1 MASDWIKMRP
11 ELLREP
17 EVIGIARRLSVS
29 REHVVGCLLS
39 VWGVADAHA
48 VSRPCPDDNGTT
60 EGHLSRY
67 CPADIDREAGLA
79 GFATA
84 MIDVGWLVEHEDGVS
99 FPEWDVHNSRSAKTR
114 ACEQK
119 KKARQ
124 RGNVPVA
131 SRSCPDDTGTK
142 PGTREEKRREEVL
155 EEKEADAEPS
165 QTHAPKTD
173 EEILAQAVKLV
184 ADWKFPTGCEA
195 PRFRGA
201 LSRWVA
207 ARYRQHG
214 WFSEI
219 NWDNARLKYF
229 HWTPDQWFEAI
240 TSAAVGGNKWLA
252 EYAAQDAGKK
262 SAAPPKSK
270 TKELTAP

>member
-29 REHVVGCLLS
+29 REHVVGCLLC

-79 GFATA
+79 GFAVA

-155 EEKEADAEPS
+155 EEKEADAEP
-165 QTHAPKTD
+165 PKKD
-173 EEILAQAVKLV
+173 QNKAKARELARS
-184 ADWKFPTGCEA
+184 FNMPPGCDTPEH
-195 PRFRGA
+195 RGA
-201 LSRWVA
+201 MAHWLLSR
-207 ARYRQHG
+207 YHKHG
-214 WFSEI
+214 TWYHETAWAPFMMV
-219 NWDNARLKYF
+219 RR
-229 HWTPDQWFEAI
+229 HWTPEQWMLALTEA
-240 TSAAVGGNKWLA
+240 
-252 EYAAQDAGKK
+252 AAQSNEHPAQWAVDKASKQGTTT
-262 SAAPPKSK
+262 APPKSK